1 MKNIDLK
8 RAVANY
14 TDFLAPTA
22 AGTSVPKTPVPNQS
36 GSQLTLAEVIEKLTQ
51 GQLPMRFTAY
61 DGSATGPEGTPLGL
75 NLKSP
80 RGTRYLAT
88 APGELGLVRAYISG
102 DLEGVGVHPGDP
114 YELLHSLAENLKFHR
129 PPAKDLMQIVRS
141 IGLSNLRPIE
151 PPPQEIVPRWRRLAT
166 GLLHSKSRDA
176 EAIHHHYDVS
186 DKFYSYVLGPS
197 MAYTC
202 AIYPSLDSTL
212 EEAQE
217 NKYRVVFDKLG
228 LKPGDRLLDIG
239 CGWGAMVRYAARRGV
254 TVIGATLAAE
264 QAEWAR
270 AAIEA
275 EGLSD
280 LAEVRF
286 SDYRDI
292 QEKDFDAISS
302 MGMTEHIGVQQYP
315 TYFGFFEEKLRPGGR
330 MLNHCVTRRDN
341 NLKFKGGPFTDRYVF
356 PDGELTGS
364 GRIITEI
371 QNAGLEV
378 LHEENLRE
386 HYATT
391 LRDWCQNLVD
401 NWDDAVAEVGEETA
415 RIWGLFMAG
424 GRVRFDRNYLQL
436 HQVLAVKTPKSGD
449 HGLPLGQWWDR

>member
-1 MKNIDLK
+1 MTTFKNADSTPSPAEATAIAPGGKLS
-8 RAVANY
+8 
-14 TDFLAPTA
+14 LA
-22 AGTSVPKTPVPNQS
+22 Q
-36 GSQLTLAEVIEKLTQ
+36 VIEKLTR
-51 GQLPMRFTAY
+51 GQLPLRFTAY
-61 DGSATGPEGTPLGL
+61 DGSTTGPADAELGL
-75 NLKSP
+75 NLKNP
-80 RGTRYLAT
+80 RGTNYLVT

-114 YELLHSLAENLKFHR
+114 YALLHSLAENLKFHR
-129 PPAKDLMQIVRS
+129 PPAGELFQIVRS
-141 IGLSNLRPIE
+141 IGLDNLRPIA

-166 GLLHSKSRDA
+166 GLLHSKGRDA
-176 EAIHHHYDVS
+176 EAISHHYDVS
-186 DKFYSYVLGPS
+186 DKFYSYVLGSS

-202 AIYPSLDSTL
+202 AIYPSLDSSL

-217 NKYRVVFDKLG
+217 NKYRIVFDKLG
-228 LKPGDRLLDIG
+228 LQPGDRLLDIG

-254 TVIGATLAAE
+254 KVIGATLAAE
-264 QAEWAR
+264 QAEWAQR
-270 AAIEA
+270 AIEE

-292 QEKDFDAISS
+292 PESGFDAISS
-302 MGMTEHIGVQQYP
+302 MGMTEHIGVQQYS
-315 TYFGFFEEKLRPGGR
+315 TYFEFFEEKLRPGGR

-341 NLKFKGGPFTDRYVF
+341 TLKFKGGPFTDRYVF

-371 QNAGLEV
+371 QNVGLEV

-391 LRDWCQNLVD
+391 LRDWCANLVD
-401 NWDDAVAEVGEETA
+401 NWDEAVAEVGEETA

-449 HGLPLGQWWDR
+449 HGLPLGQWWTR